1 MNFMGAGNSSTEAK
15 PAASTV
21 DIKALLGQPS
31 DMLKENGD
39 QTNGGKATTV
49 DAVLQQNA
57 KVMMFYFSMHN
68 CPPCR
73 EFTPLLAEL
82 YKDMN
87 ESEKNMEVIFFSG
100 DPQED
105 IYNEYYGEMPWKA
118 MPFKD
123 ARLKP
128 IAKHF
133 KVKGLPRL
141 IVLNGRTMEIL
152 NDDAKDIVSEQ
163 GPVILEEWFEKV
175 AQ

>member
-1 MNFMGAGNSSTEAK
+1 MK
-15 PAASTV
+15 
-21 DIKALLGQPS
+21 LL
-31 DMLKENGD
+31 LI
-39 QTNGGKATTV
+39 
-49 DAVLQQNA
+49 
-57 KVMMFYFSMHN
+57 YFSMHN

-73 EFTPLLAEL
+73 EFTPLLSEL

-87 ESEKNMEVIFFSG
+87 EAERVMEVIFFSG

-128 IAKHF
+128 IAKLF

-141 IVLNGRTMEIL
+141 IVLNAKTLEVL
-152 NDDAKDIVSEQ
+152 NEDAVKIVNEQ
-163 GPVILEEWFEKV
+163 GPVILEEWLEKI
-175 AQ
+175 Q